1 MALYIYLLARKIHK
15 ILPALF
21 MKKIIVNILF
31 FILLS
36 TALQAQINMSGEW
49 KGKLYQ
55 EFNNDY
61 KVFSFSMKLSDK
73 AGSVSGKST
82 IVNGE
87 AYGIISLK
95 GSVRNSNFTF
105 EEFQINEQKRINNF
119 FCCLKSGILVYRKE
133 GTREILEGDWTGYIF
148 TLDGKKQYCSPG
160 KLTIE
165 RMNDIVS
172 FAGHVYDAATKAPLA
187 AMLSFT
193 SEDNRVSGA
202 VTSNNQEGAFRIETK
217 KGNVFF
223 VFVQCKGY
231 MNYYDTLQFSNA
243 GKDFYLEP
251 IVIGK
256 NIKLHNI
263 LFERSTPILATDSY
277 TELDRLADFLNK
289 NPAIEIRL
297 EGHTSN
303 EGDEKKSL
311 ILSEERVKTV
321 KDYLTGKGIAA
332 NRISIQG
339 FGSLHPLVPNT
350 TEENKKQN
358 RRVEFKVTKS

>member
-1 MALYIYLLARKIHK
+1 MGNIYKNLSERA
-15 ILPALF
+15 
-21 MKKIIVNILF
+21 MKKTFVNFLF
-31 FILLS
+31 FILFSSL
-36 TALQAQINMSGEW
+36 LQAQVNMSGEW
-49 KGKLYQ
+49 KGNLYQ

-73 AGSVSGKST
+73 DGKISGKST

-95 GSVRNSNFTF
+95 GSVRNDNFTF
-105 EEFQINEQKRINNF
+105 EEFQIDAQKRTNNF
-119 FCCLKSGILVYRKE
+119 FWCLKSGTLVYKKE
-133 GTREILEGDWTGYIF
+133 GTRETLEGNWTGFII
-148 TLDGKKQYCSPG
+148 TPDGKKQDCSPG

-172 FAGHVYDAATKAPLA
+172 FAGHVYDATTKAPLA
-187 AMLSFT
+187 ATLSFT
-193 SEDNRVSGA
+193 RDDNKETKTI
-202 VTSNNQEGAFRIETK
+202 TSNTQEGAFRIETK
-217 KGNVFF
+217 KGNNFF

-231 MNYYDTLQFSNA
+231 LNYYDTLQFTNT

-263 LFERSTPILATDSY
+263 LFERGTPTLAADSY

-289 NPAIEIRL
+289 NPTIEIRL

-303 EGDEKKSL
+303 EGDEKKNL
-311 ILSEERVKTV
+311 KLSEDRVKTV
-321 KDYLTGKGIAA
+321 KDYLTEKGIAT
-332 NRISIQG
+332 NRITLQG